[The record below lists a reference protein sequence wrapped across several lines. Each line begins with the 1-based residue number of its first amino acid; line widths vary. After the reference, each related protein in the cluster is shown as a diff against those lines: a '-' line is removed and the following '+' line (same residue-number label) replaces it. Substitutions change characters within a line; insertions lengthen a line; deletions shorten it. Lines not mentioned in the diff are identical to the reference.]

1 MGKVEALSKSA
12 RKADRLSGLSW
23 IGSCPSPPPAAGFA
37 RKEAAFHSVNP
48 ANGLSSEQVY
58 YAADLDD
65 VENACWRAWEAFHPY
80 KKLPNE
86 ARARFLESIAE
97 NIIKLGDELISLASE
112 ETGFGPVRVVSERDR
127 TTNTLKMFAALVRD
141 GSWVRASVDLA
152 QANRRPLPKPDVRRM
167 LRPLG
172 PVAVFGASNFPL
184 AYSVGGGDTASA
196 LAAGCPVVVKGHPAH
211 PGTGEMV
218 ARAIIDA
225 VEEHKLDPGTF
236 AFLQCGGTREQK
248 IGRQLVQH
256 RCIRAVGFTGSSAG
270 GKAIIKLA
278 TDRPDPIPVFAE
290 MGSTNP
296 VFILPGA
303 LAAQGSAIAKRLV
316 ASMCHSAGQM
326 CTSPGL
332 IFVPRGSDGETL
344 IRSIVDAL
352 NVAEPQTML
361 SSRVRVMLI
370 DRLNSLAK
378 ISGLEIRGG
387 SPQGGHGLSETIGQQ
402 SMPVQCSAAIYK
414 TTLDVFRAT
423 PTLHEEIFG
432 PIAIAV
438 VCDQPENLLDAAA
451 SIQGSLTGSIW
462 ASNSDAPLAEE
473 IESVLEQRVGRLI
486 FNGVPTGVEVCNSM
500 VHGGPFPA
508 TNQSQSTA
516 AGPLAIERW
525 CRPVAYQ
532 NSPEHFLP
540 QALLDANPLGIRRQV
555 DGQWVAGP
563 IDQ

>member
-1 MGKVEALSKSA
+1 MGKAETLKESEKKTSH
-12 RKADRLSGLSW
+12 LSGLSW
-23 IGSCPSPPPAAGFA
+23 IGSCPSPPPTAGFA
-37 RKEAAFHSVNP
+37 RKEASFEAVNP
-48 ANGLSSEQVY
+48 ANGLPLEQTF

-65 VENACWRAWEAFHPY
+65 VENACWRAWEAFHPF

-86 ARARFLESIAE
+86 TRAKFLESIAA
-97 NIIKLGDELISLASE
+97 NINDLGDELINRASD
-112 ETGFGPVRVVSERDR
+112 ETGLGPVRIVSERDR
-127 TTNTLKMFAALVRD
+127 TTTTLKMFAALVRE
-141 GSWVRASVDLA
+141 GSWIRASIDLA
-152 QANRRPLPKPDVRRM
+152 QANRRPLPRPDVRKM

-184 AYSVGGGDTASA
+184 AYSVAGGDTASA
-196 LAAGCPVVVKGHPAH
+196 FAAGCPVVVKGHPAH
-211 PGTGEMV
+211 PGTGELV

-225 VEEHKLDPGTF
+225 VEEHQLDPGTF

-256 RCIRAVGFTGSSAG
+256 RCIRAVGFTGSSTG
-270 GKAIIKLA
+270 GRAIIKLA

-296 VFILPGA
+296 VFVLPGA
-303 LAAQGSAIAKRLV
+303 LIAQGPAIAKRLV

-326 CTSPGL
+326 CTGPGL

-344 IRSIVDAL
+344 IRTIADAL

-361 SSRVRVMLI
+361 SSRVRATLI
-370 DRLNSLAK
+370 DRLNSLSK
-378 ISGLEIRGG
+378 ISGLEIKGG
-387 SPQGGHGLSETIGQQ
+387 SPQGGHGLSEATGQPR
-402 SMPVQCSAAIYK
+402 MPVQCSASIYK
-414 TTLDVFRAT
+414 TTLEVFRAT

-462 ASNSDAPLAEE
+462 AANADAPLAEE
-473 IESVLEQRVGRLI
+473 IEAVLEQRVGRLI
-486 FNGVPTGVEVCNSM
+486 FNGVPTGVEVCGSM

-508 TNQSQSTA
+508 SNQPQTTA
-516 AGPLAIERW
+516 VGPLAIERW
-525 CRPVAYQ
+525 CCAVAYQ
-532 NSPEHFLP
+532 NAPEHFLP
-540 QALLDANPLGIRRQV
+540 RALLDANPLGIRRQV
-555 DGQWVAGP
+555 DGQWVSGP
-563 IDQ
+563 VDP